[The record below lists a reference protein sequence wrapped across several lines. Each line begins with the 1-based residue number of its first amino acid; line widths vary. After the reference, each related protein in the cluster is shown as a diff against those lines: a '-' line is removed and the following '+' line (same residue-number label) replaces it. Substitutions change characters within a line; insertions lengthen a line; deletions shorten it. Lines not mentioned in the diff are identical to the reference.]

1 MRHQVSGRRF
11 DRPTDQRIAMYRSLV
26 TGLLRGEKIT
36 TTVAKCKEIG
46 PMAEKMITL
55 GKKGGLSHRRRALA
69 FIYDAGV
76 VSKVFDD
83 YAKRYAERAG
93 GYTRITKLGP
103 RFGDNASM
111 AVIELVK

>member
-36 TTVAKCKEIG
+36 TTEAKCKEIR

-55 GKKGGLSHRRRALA
+55 GKKGDLAHRRKALA
-69 FIYDAGV
+69 FIYDPEV
-76 VSKVFDD
+76 VAKVFGD
-83 YAKRYAERAG
+83 YATRYAERAG

-103 RFGDNASM
+103 RYGDNAPM